1 MERKVKIDY
10 PLLIAVLLMTGI
22 GLVFVYSAS
31 CSVALKTYGDAYF
44 FLKKQLIGVAIG
56 CIGLIFF
63 TLYDYNKIKKFSFLF
78 LIVACVLLI
87 LVFVPGISKESYGAK
102 RWIRIGGFTLQPS
115 EFAKFAYI
123 VFFATFA
130 AKNPQKI
137 RSFKGIMIPLAVGGL
152 YCLLILLEPN
162 MSITVCFAAL
172 IFVLLFLSGTK
183 KKNLLYLALPALCAI
198 PVLILAEPYRLKRLS
213 AFLDPWASPKG
224 EGYQLLQ
231 SLYAIGSGGL
241 FGVGLFH
248 SRQKEQ
254 FLPFAES
261 DFILSIIAEE
271 TGFVGC
277 ALLFAL
283 IGFIA
288 WRCICIAKR
297 SKNYFGYLL
306 CCGVTAIF
314 TLQCVINA
322 LVVTGTIPPTGL
334 PLPLISS
341 GNTAIIVFLSE
352 FGMVLNISAQAE
364 KV

>member
-1 MERKVKIDY
+1 MRKVKIDY
-10 PLLIAVLLMTGI
+10 PLLIAVGI
-22 GLVFVYSAS
+22 MVAVGLVFVYSAS
-31 CSVALKTYGDAYF
+31 CSVALKTYKDAYF
-44 FLKKQLIGVAIG
+44 FLKKQLVGVAIG
-56 CIGLIFF
+56 AVCFIFF
-63 TLYDYNKIKKFSFLF
+63 TFFDYNKIKKYAPFI
-78 LIVACVLLI
+78 LIVSYILLI

-102 RWIRIGGFTLQPS
+102 RWIRLGGFTLQPS

-123 VFFATFA
+123 VFFASYA
-130 AKNPQKI
+130 AKKPQKI
-137 RSFKGIMIPLAVGGL
+137 CSFKGILPP
-152 YCLLILLEPN
+152 LILGAIYCVLIILEPN

-172 IFVLLFLSGTK
+172 IFVLLYLSGTK
-183 KKNLLYLALPALCAI
+183 KKNLLYLILPAVCAV
-198 PVLILAEPYRLKRLS
+198 PLLILAEPYRLKRLS

-231 SLYAIGSGGL
+231 SLYAIGSGGW
-241 FGVGLFH
+241 FGVGLFQ

-271 TGFVGC
+271 TGFIGC
-277 ALLFAL
+277 ICLFVL
-283 IGFIA
+283 IAFIV
-288 WRCICIAKR
+288 WRCVYIAKR

-306 CCGVTAIF
+306 ACGIAAIF
-314 TLQCVINA
+314 ALQCVINA

-352 FGMVLNISAQAE
+352 FGIVLNISAQAE